1 MFKTEKFKDL
11 PQHQSLVDRACE
23 ILSKD
28 SRVKA
33 LYLSGSLSADEYSDV
48 SRDVSTYH

>member
-1 MFKTEKFKDL
+1 MFQTEKFKDL

-48 SRDVSTYH
+48 DESVYVF